1 MSDTMVAPARRQ
13 KPGEQQIDFDQIRE
27 ARAGSPESLLTAL
40 QERKRRPFLRG
51 DRRLMIIAA
60 DHTARGVFSAGSQSD
75 VMSDRYQLLERL
87 MIALSRPGVDG
98 VLGTADILEDLA
110 LLGALDDKL
119 AIGAV
124 NRGGLANATFEID
137 DRLTGYDMDSTVR
150 SRLDGAKILVRI
162 CLQDDHTAD
171 VLELAAEVV
180 DAAAAARTPIL
191 LEPFMSSRRE
201 DGKLVNELNAQAVA
215 HSIAI
220 VSGLG
225 GSSAYSWLK
234 IPVVPDMERV
244 MAATTLPA
252 LLLGGDPA
260 LDPERTYASWSDAL
274 RLPGVRGLVV
284 GRTML
289 YPTDGDV
296 AANVDIAARLVHGA
310 SEYGA
315 S

>member
-1 MSDTMVAPARRQ
+1 
-13 KPGEQQIDFDQIRE
+13 
-27 ARAGSPESLLTAL
+27 
-40 QERKRRPFLRG
+40 
-51 DRRLMIIAA
+51 MIIAA

-124 NRGGLANATFEID
+124 NRGGLAKASFEID

-162 CLQDDHTAD
+162 CLQDDRTAD

-315 S
+315 SYMEAAATSAASKGTSPIEE